1 MLPREADPFGLMRE
15 FDTLFNRVFGVLPMA
30 YVEEWEKPA
39 WELELIEEPKEIVI
53 RAEAPGFEVAD
64 FDVRVKGELLTI
76 IAEHKEAKEK
86 GEKNGRRAY
95 ARLER
100 TITLP
105 PSVETEKVEAV
116 YRNGV
121 LELRLPKLPEPEG
134 KKIEVKA

>member
-1 MLPREADPFGLMRE
+1 MLPREADPFSLMRE

-30 YVEEWEKPA
+30 YVEEWEKPV
-39 WELELIEEPKEIVI
+39 WELEVLEEPKVIVV

-86 GEKNGRRAY
+86 GAKNDSRAY
-95 ARLER
+95 TRLER

-105 PSVETEKVEAV
+105 PTVEMEKVEAL